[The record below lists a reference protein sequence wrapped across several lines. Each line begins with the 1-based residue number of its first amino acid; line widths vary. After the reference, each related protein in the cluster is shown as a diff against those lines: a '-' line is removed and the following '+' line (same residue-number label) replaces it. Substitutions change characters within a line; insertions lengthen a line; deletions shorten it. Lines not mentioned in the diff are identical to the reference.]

1 MIIGIDPGLKG
12 GIATE
17 EAAYLMPISVGKIDA
32 IVLTH
37 LLRTRDAN
45 VLYVEKVGARPGQ
58 GVCSMFNFG
67 FGCGVI
73 EGVALSLGYL
83 VRYVTP
89 QQWKK
94 VVLGTRY
101 PHDKNGAIAFCK
113 DNYAHINLCP
123 GRLRVPS
130 DGLADA
136 ICIGHYGRIMEE

>member
-17 EAAYLMPISVGKIDA
+17 KSAYPMPVGTGKIDA
-32 IVLTH
+32 IVLSH
-37 LLRTRDAN
+37 LLRKADGN

-67 FGCGVI
+67 FGCGII

-94 VVLGTRY
+94 VVLGAKY
-101 PHDKNGAIAFCK
+101 QHDKDGSIAFCR
-113 DNYAHINLCP
+113 DHYPHINLCP

-136 ICIGHYGRIMEE
+136 ICIREYGLLDQK